1 MNTTLGHIDCKGCG
15 GRAEVKQAKRRGA
28 HLYSNCEACGLDQ
41 RNGRHIQNRLF
52 YRSTWLDQ
60 PPTPPENVDNLE
72 DYEHEQKSEENQQ
85 ARPNLDRTEESV
97 CSVKTEP
104 KKSHKKT
111 MGALI
116 LAAVIGG
123 ASWAATKQGR

>member
-1 MNTTLGHIDCKGCG
+1 MNTTLGHIDCAECG

-28 HLYSNCEACGLDQ
+28 HLYSNCEVCGIDQ
-41 RNGRHIQNRLF
+41 RNGRPIQNRLF
-52 YRSTWLDQ
+52 YQSVWLDQ

-72 DYEHEQKSEENQQ
+72 DYEHEKKSVKNQQ
-85 ARPNLDRTEESV
+85 ARPNLDHEEESV

-111 MGALI
+111 IGALI

-123 ASWAATKQGR
+123 ASWAATNQGR